1 MSDLLEF
8 VGCSVNATG
17 YFLPHF
23 ASWQI
28 TRPSIMKRERKESE
42 DSEDPL
48 QGYAMRLFKFILRLV
63 RPGASRPGDE
73 TIRMNTRD

>member
-1 MSDLLEF
+1 
-8 VGCSVNATG
+8 
-17 YFLPHF
+17 
-23 ASWQI
+23 
-28 TRPSIMKRERKESE
+28 MKRERKESE